1 MQKNSGWFLSAPV
14 VLTIALVMTA
24 SANVQAQIAKTIRVF
39 KSPTVANAQAAFTT
53 SVLAARKAYGQSLE
67 GALRTAMTAGNLPE
81 ANAINIVKAALDAG
95 GDLKEANAMQ
105 DEINDIS
112 GVAVQPGGAVARPAG
127 VGGTTIESAD
137 VAVTGTGFTSEVLED
152 GAKSWTNRTYRWA
165 NVPAELK
172 GARYTRMNGG
182 VPAEVRVR
190 AKRDTTVLVFTDI
203 NEKQTRLP
211 GWQKTKMSFT
221 SSGNKADIV
230 VFSNKIYAG
239 QEIKVPQV
247 NWAGTMVVVT
257 GT

>member
-1 MQKNSGWFLSAPV
+1 
-14 VLTIALVMTA
+14 
-24 SANVQAQIAKTIRVF
+24 
-39 KSPTVANAQAAFTT
+39 
-53 SVLAARKAYGQSLE
+53 
-67 GALRTAMTAGNLPE
+67 MTAGNLPE
-81 ANAINIVKAALDAG
+81 ANAINTVKAALDAG
-95 GDLKEANAMQ
+95 GDPPAAEFKTAAASQAKALYEGTVSRSRTQYTAVLQGAQKAVLASGDLKEANAMQ

-127 VGGTTIESAD
+127 IGGTTIESAD

-152 GAKSWTNRTYRWA
+152 GAKSWTNRTYRWV

-182 VPAEVRVR
+182 VPAEVKVR

-221 SSGNKADIV
+221 SSGNNADIV